1 MEIANAFG
9 ELADPAEQ
17 RRRFEAARDE
27 KIACGETPMPLDED
41 FLADLARMPP
51 AGGAAL
57 GVDRLAMVLLD
68 APDIDSVRAFLPP
81 VGALW

>member
-1 MEIANAFG
+1 MGDDFIDEAVG
-9 ELADPAEQ
+9 LCLLSGHVVVPLGVTLDDLQ
-17 RRRFEAARDE
+17 RLTR
-27 KIACGETPMPLDED
+27 
-41 FLADLARMPP
+41 PP

>member
-1 MEIANAFG
+1 MPI
-9 ELADPAEQ
+9 
-17 RRRFEAARDE
+17 DE
-27 KIACGETPMPLDED
+27 E
-41 FLADLARMPP
+41 FLADLAAMPP